1 MQLDLRGHVA
11 DPLGD
16 QKRVAVGALR
26 LLVVTLGV
34 LEVVA
39 QREHREHRLV
49 LVGVARELDR
59 ALEVLARLGDVA
71 DAPKDAPEDPVRAPR
86 RAHLPR
92 ALG

>member
-11 DPLGD
+11 DPLGEHE
-16 QKRVAVGALR
+16 RVAVGALR
-26 LLVVTLGV
+26 LLVVALGV
-34 LEVVA
+34 LEMVA
-39 QREHREHRLV
+39 EREHREHRLV

-71 DAPKDAPEDPVRAPR
+71 DAPKHAPEDSVRTTR
-86 RAHLPR
+86 RAHLPQ